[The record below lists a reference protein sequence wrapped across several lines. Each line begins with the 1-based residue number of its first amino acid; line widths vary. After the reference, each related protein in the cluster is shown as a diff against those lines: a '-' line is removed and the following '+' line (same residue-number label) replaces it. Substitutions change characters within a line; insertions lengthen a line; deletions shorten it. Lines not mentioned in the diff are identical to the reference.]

1 MFEFLSSY
9 VPILTSFTVLFS
21 IYLITALSLNME
33 YGYGGIPNFGH
44 VFFVSVGAYMA
55 GVLTARVVDYI
66 AGIKAGYCSGQSSM
80 LRTEY
85 LSNHPLE
92 AIGLFIAAL
101 ILGATVGGLFGYASS
116 YPALR
121 LKEDFLAITLIFIGD
136 MGRIVARNEEG
147 IVCALTGLTGIA
159 NPLSFI
165 KDVGMRSLSYTF
177 VVVAFAILVYLYV
190 QRLAKSPFGRL
201 LKAIRD
207 DDLAAMSLGK
217 IVPRV
222 RGEIMIIGSAIAAI
236 AGVLRTFYIQGVVA
250 DDFQPII
257 TFLVLTMVILGG
269 MANNK
274 GVIVGTF
281 IMTSLDQFI
290 SPSFLSMLGVAV
302 RFDITYVK
310 YIIIGLI
317 IILILMFR
325 PQGAIPEGPVET
337 PMLEL
342 SRSSE
347 WDLEEKLEM
356 RGNGSKSEGVQNE
369 VKK

>member
-1 MFEFLSSY
+1 MQIEFLASY
-9 VPILTSFTVLFS
+9 IPIFTSFVVLFA
-21 IYLITALSLNME
+21 IYLIAALSLNME

-44 VFFVSVGAYMA
+44 VFFISVGAYMA

-66 AGIKAGYCSGQSSM
+66 AGIKAGYCSGQASV

-85 LSNHPLE
+85 LSSHPAE
-92 AIGLFIAAL
+92 AVGLFIASL
-101 ILGATVGGLFGYASS
+101 VLGAFVGGLFGYAAS

-136 MGRIVARNEEG
+136 MGRIIARNEEG

-165 KDVGMRSLSYTF
+165 KDVHARSLAYTA
-177 VVVAFAILVYLYV
+177 VVVAFAVLAYVYV

-201 LKAIRD
+201 LKSIRD
-207 DDLAAMSLGK
+207 DDLAAMALGK
-217 IVPRV
+217 VVPRV
-222 RGEIMIIGSAIAAI
+222 RGEVMIIGSALAAI

-250 DDFQPII
+250 DDFQPLI

-274 GVIVGTF
+274 GVIVGTL
-281 IMTSLDQFI
+281 IMTALDQFI
-290 SPSFLSMLGVAV
+290 SPSFLSLLGIRVE
-302 RFDITYVK
+302 FDVTYMK

-317 IILILMFR
+317 IILVLMFR

-337 PMLEL
+337 PALEL
-342 SRSSE
+342 SKSSE
-347 WDLEEKLEM
+347 WDVEERLEIEEEA
-356 RGNGSKSEGVQNE
+356 SSSNE
-369 VKK
+369 